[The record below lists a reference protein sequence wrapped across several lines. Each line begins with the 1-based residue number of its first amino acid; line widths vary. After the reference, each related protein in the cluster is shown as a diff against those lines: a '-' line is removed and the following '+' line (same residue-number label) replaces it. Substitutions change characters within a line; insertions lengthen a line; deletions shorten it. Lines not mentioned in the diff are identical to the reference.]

1 MEKREIMKG
10 RRQEGRKRS
19 EKLNER
25 VRKREKLG
33 DREWERRRGG
43 GKGKCSKEKE
53 GRKEQP
59 DGK

>member
-10 RRQEGRKRS
+10 RIREG
-19 EKLNER
+19 

-43 GKGKCSKEKE
+43 GKGKCRKEKE